1 MIQKRIPTT
10 HIIRVILIVLISIVA
25 VFPFLWMLSNSFN
38 SAQNIFKL
46 PPSLIPDL
54 LFAENMFENY
64 VSVVTEFNFGKYAL
78 NSLFVSSMAAIG
90 QILICS
96 LAGFAFAMMRFKGRN
111 LVFSALLL
119 TLMVPVQV
127 TIIPEYFLMMK
138 LNWIDTYL
146 PLIVPSF
153 LAGAFGTFM
162 LKEFFEQVPD
172 AIFDAGVIDGANA
185 FTMYKDVYA
194 PQSVTPTVT
203 LFIIAF
209 MNSWNDLLRAMLYI
223 TTDSL
228 QTVTLALMQFQGQ
241 YEARWNLL
249 LTGSVLSV
257 LPLVILFIVCQRFII
272 ENSMSS
278 AVKG

>member
-1 MIQKRIPTT
+1 MIQKRIPTA
-10 HIIRVILIVLISIVA
+10 HIIRVALIILISIVA

-54 LFAENMFENY
+54 LFKENMFENY
-64 VSVVTEFNFGKYAL
+64 VQVITEFNFGRYAL

-90 QILICS
+90 QMFICS

-241 YEARWNLL
+241 YEAKWNLL